1 MSSLNSFNS
10 DSVKEC
16 TKNSNN
22 KNEKDEEI
30 QSSKESNNMELN
42 ILDNLDVQKIK
53 ELNSKCVDFIFQ
65 DKTNIALEI
74 LKKIEVFLESN
85 IIESKFNFDKKLIII
100 ILHNIACSY
109 QKLKDYNNCIT
120 YLDGVVHH
128 FDKELEK
135 NTN

>member
-42 ILDNLDVQKIK
+42 ILDNLDVHKIK

-74 LKKIEVFLESN
+74 LKKIEVFFG
-85 IIESKFNFDKKLIII
+85 IK
-100 ILHNIACSY
+100 
-109 QKLKDYNNCIT
+109 YN
-120 YLDGVVHH
+120 
-128 FDKELEK
+128 
-135 NTN
+135 